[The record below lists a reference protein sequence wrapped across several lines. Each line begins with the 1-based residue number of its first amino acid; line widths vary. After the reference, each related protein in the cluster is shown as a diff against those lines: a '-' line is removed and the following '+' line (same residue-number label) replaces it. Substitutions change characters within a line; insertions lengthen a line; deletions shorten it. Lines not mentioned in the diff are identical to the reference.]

1 MAVELKVA
9 LKQLTASASEGTA
22 RDHKVTIDR
31 PESMGGSN
39 MGFSGG
45 ELFLVG
51 LGGCFMSNLLA
62 AIKARESAIQDV
74 SVDILA
80 RADGS
85 PTKIQEITLDV
96 RASYTDRSEIEK
108 LVLIA
113 ERGCVVANSIKD
125 AIKLTIRVV

>member
-1 MAVELKVA
+1 
-9 LKQLTASASEGTA
+9 
-22 RDHKVTIDR
+22 
-31 PESMGGSN
+31 MGGSN

-74 SVDILA
+74 SIDILA

-85 PTKIQEITLDV
+85 PTKLQEITLDV
-96 RASYTDRSEIEK
+96 RASYTDRSEVEK

-113 ERGCVVANSIKD
+113 ERGCIVANSIKD